1 MPICLITVSIR
12 NASDRCSIEFSR
24 ASIGQPQLQHS
35 SIAQVLCVHLY
46 KFFGPAIW
54 RRGKL
59 LGHWKHMTTIIL
71 TYCVEQISFSLIHP
85 NNIGYSL
92 LCERMWHLRGEPM
105 HSQVRHWYQRSWL
118 GLIVVTNWQSSLEF
132 ARLSVYTHQRR
143 KREEIRLTDRMVVC
157 LVSALT
163 QCSVATN
170 SYYSFSFV
178 DSFHESECIRLAL
191 ANRYVWQKFSN
202 SKNHLFNRPMCTWL
216 VESEF
221 I

>member
-1 MPICLITVSIR
+1 MLLIVVLSNFLEHLSVNHNCNTQVS
-12 NASDRCSIEFSR
+12 
-24 ASIGQPQLQHS
+24 L
-35 SIAQVLCVHLY
+35 
-46 KFFGPAIW
+46 KFFAYMNSSARPF
-54 RRGKL
+54 RRGKW

-143 KREEIRLTDRMVVC
+143 KER
-157 LVSALT
+157 A
-163 QCSVATN
+163 
-170 SYYSFSFV
+170 
-178 DSFHESECIRLAL
+178 
-191 ANRYVWQKFSN
+191 
-202 SKNHLFNRPMCTWL
+202 CTRNTPNWPNGC
-216 VESEF
+216 VPG
-221 I
+221 